1 MNLAGKK
8 ILLGVSG
15 GIAAYKSCE
24 LLRLLQKKGAEVR
37 VCMTDAATQF
47 VAPLTFA
54 SLSKCP
60 VYLKNGAVEARPFQ
74 HIDFPRWA
82 DLYLVVP
89 ATANVIGKFVYG
101 IGDDP
106 VSLCFMSCTCPRF
119 VAPAMNVAMYNS
131 PAVKRNLETLRSF
144 EDTFVLESPA
154 GELAC
159 GEVGKGRLLEPAQI
173 VAYLE
178 RFEARGTRLENAS
191 ERRPGGDGGEG
202 LPLASAARASS
213 ATPSSG
219 HIPQRP
225 ELQKCSAPKL
235 SEAAQY
241 LQETALQDLP
251 ASAQSEA
258 TSKLSDLIPQSGEAA
273 PRKVLIT
280 AGRTE
285 EAIDPVRYISNRSSG
300 KTAVAI
306 AATFLANGFDVDV
319 VAGPMEA
326 EFPGGVRVTR
336 VRSAQQ
342 MHDAVLAKQSE
353 ADVLIH
359 CAAVADYRPRF
370 TATEKIKDSR
380 SQLILELEP
389 NPNIL
394 RDCTAARRD
403 AAKDSRMANQVV
415 VGFALETDHFKEHAA
430 EKFAKSG
437 ADALLLNAP
446 VASGSGFGFDEVRY
460 TLIRPGAE
468 IAEMKMGSKIDL
480 AQEIVDFAEEK
491 LRAVYAENGA
501 VYAGNSAVYTGNGA
515 VYAAHSASPDAN
527 GAVSCAN
534 SASPAATD
542 STSSSK

>member
-37 VCMTDAATQF
+37 VCMTEAATQF

-101 IGDDP
+101 IADDP
-106 VSLCFMSCTCPRF
+106 VSLCFMSCTGPRF
-119 VAPAMNVAMYNS
+119 IAPAMNVAMFNS

-144 EDTFVLESPA
+144 ENTFVMDSPA

-159 GEVGKGRLLEPAQI
+159 GEVGKGRLLDPAEI

-178 RFEARGTRLENAS
+178 AINVVLNNVKDPVKSCITQS
-191 ERRPGGDGGEG
+191 P
-202 LPLASAARASS
+202 
-213 ATPSSG
+213 
-219 HIPQRP
+219 
-225 ELQKCSAPKL
+225 
-235 SEAAQY
+235 AAQF
-241 LQETALQDLP
+241 LQETALQDFP
-251 ASAQSEA
+251 AS
-258 TSKLSDLIPQSGEAA
+258 GERV
-273 PRKVLIT
+273 PRVLIT

-306 AATFLANGFDVDV
+306 AATFLANGFDVSV

-326 EFPGGVRVTR
+326 EFPGGVRVKK
-336 VRSAQQ
+336 VKSACD
-342 MHDAVLAKQSE
+342 MHKAVLEQMKN
-353 ADVLIH
+353 ADVLVH
-359 CAAVADYRPRF
+359 CAAVADYRPKVA
-370 TATEKIKDSR
+370 ATEKIKDSR

-394 RDCTAARRD
+394 RDSVAQKRGD
-403 AAKDSRMANQVV
+403 QVV
-415 VGFALETDHFKEHAA
+415 IGFALETDHFKEHAA
-430 EKFAKSG
+430 EKLKKSG

-446 VASGSGFGFDEVRY
+446 VALNSGFGFDEVRY
-460 TLIRPGAE
+460 ALIRANSRKAQESGDSRNAAE
-468 IAEMKMGSKIDL
+468 VEIPEMKMGSKIDL
-480 AQEIVDFAEEK
+480 AQEIVDFSLDQLKNA
-491 LRAVYAENGA
+491 
-501 VYAGNSAVYTGNGA
+501 
-515 VYAAHSASPDAN
+515 
-527 GAVSCAN
+527 
-534 SASPAATD
+534 
-542 STSSSK
+542 

>member
-37 VCMTDAATQF
+37 VCMTEAATQF

-101 IGDDP
+101 IADDP
-106 VSLCFMSCTCPRF
+106 VSLCFMSCTGPRF
-119 VAPAMNVAMYNS
+119 IAPAMNVAMFNS

-144 EDTFVLESPA
+144 ENTFVMDSPA

-159 GEVGKGRLLEPAQI
+159 GEVGQGRLMEPAEI
-173 VAYLE
+173 VSYLE
-178 RFEARGTRLENAS
+178 GAS
-191 ERRPGGDGGEG
+191 
-202 LPLASAARASS
+202 LPLAPVSSGIANTKVGEPVEPS
-213 ATPSSG
+213 ATPSNGG
-219 HIPQRP
+219 HPRNAP
-225 ELQKCSAPKL
+225 ESQ
-235 SEAAQY
+235 AAQY

-251 ASAQSEA
+251 AS
-258 TSKLSDLIPQSGEAA
+258 GECV
-273 PRKVLIT
+273 PRVLIT

-306 AATFLANGFDVDV
+306 AATFLANGFDVSV

-326 EFPGGVRVTR
+326 EFPGAVHVTKIK
-336 VRSAQQ
+336 SACD
-342 MHDAVLAKQSE
+342 MHKAVLEQMKN
-353 ADVLIH
+353 ADVLVH
-359 CAAVADYRPRF
+359 CAAVADYRPKVA
-370 TATEKIKDSR
+370 ATEKIKDSR

-394 RDCTAARRD
+394 RDSVAQKRAD
-403 AAKDSRMANQVV
+403 QVI

-430 EKFAKSG
+430 EKLKKSG

-446 VASGSGFGFDEVRY
+446 VAANSGFGFDEVRY
-460 TLIRPGAE
+460 VLIRAAVPANANAVQVE
-468 IAEMKMGSKIDL
+468 IPEMKMGSKIDL
-480 AQEIVDFAEEK
+480 AQEIVDFSLDK
-491 LRAVYAENGA
+491 LKNA
-501 VYAGNSAVYTGNGA
+501 
-515 VYAAHSASPDAN
+515 
-527 GAVSCAN
+527 
-534 SASPAATD
+534 
-542 STSSSK
+542 

>member
-37 VCMTDAATQF
+37 VCMTEAATQF

-101 IGDDP
+101 IADDP
-106 VSLCFMSCTCPRF
+106 VSLCFMSCTGPRF
-119 VAPAMNVAMYNS
+119 IAPAMNVAMFNS

-144 EDTFVLESPA
+144 ENTFVMDSPA

-159 GEVGKGRLLEPAQI
+159 GEVGKGRLLDPAEI
-173 VAYLE
+173 VEYLE
-178 RFEARGTRLENAS
+178 TSNVILNEVKDPVNS
-191 ERRPGGDGGEG
+191 
-202 LPLASAARASS
+202 
-213 ATPSSG
+213 
-219 HIPQRP
+219 
-225 ELQKCSAPKL
+225 CSAQSPV
-235 SEAAQY
+235 AQF

-251 ASAQSEA
+251 AFAHSEA
-258 TSKLSDLIPQSGEAA
+258 TSKRSEPIPQSGEATPSV
-273 PRKVLIT
+273 PRVLIT

-306 AATFLANGFDVDV
+306 AATFLANGFDVSV

-326 EFPGGVRVTR
+326 EFPGAVHVTKI
-336 VRSAQQ
+336 RSACD
-342 MHDAVLAKQSE
+342 MHKAVLEQMKN
-353 ADVLIH
+353 ADVLVH
-359 CAAVADYRPRF
+359 CAAVADYRPKVA
-370 TATEKIKDSR
+370 ATEKIKDSR

-394 RDCTAARRD
+394 RDSVAQKRPG
-403 AAKDSRMANQVV
+403 QVII
-415 VGFALETDHFKEHAA
+415 GFALETDHFKEHAA
-430 EKFAKSG
+430 EKLKKSG

-446 VASGSGFGFDEVRY
+446 VAANSGFGFDEVRY
-460 TLIRPGAE
+460 VLIRAASCCRVDGSQNAE
-468 IAEMKMGSKIDL
+468 NAQQVEIPEMKMGSKIDL
-480 AQEIVDFAEEK
+480 AQEIVDFSLDK
-491 LRAVYAENGA
+491 LKNA
-501 VYAGNSAVYTGNGA
+501 
-515 VYAAHSASPDAN
+515 
-527 GAVSCAN
+527 
-534 SASPAATD
+534 
-542 STSSSK
+542 

>member
-1 MNLAGKK
+1 MELAGKK

-37 VCMTDAATQF
+37 VCMTEAATQF

-101 IGDDP
+101 IADDP

-131 PAVKRNLETLRSF
+131 PAVKRNLETLRTF

-154 GELAC
+154 GFLAC
-159 GEVGKGRLLEPAQI
+159 GEVGQGRLLEPAQI
-173 VAYLE
+173 VE
-178 RFEARGTRLENAS
+178 HLENY
-191 ERRPGGDGGEG
+191 
-202 LPLASAARASS
+202 
-213 ATPSSG
+213 
-219 HIPQRP
+219 
-225 ELQKCSAPKL
+225 ELLSTNYEKKNGTGTVPV
-235 SEAAQY
+235 SEAQKF
-241 LQETALQDLP
+241 LEETARQDSLVNHN
-251 ASAQSEA
+251 SSFVIGNS
-258 TSKLSDLIPQSGEAA
+258 T
-273 PRKVLIT
+273 RRVLIT

-306 AATFLANGFDVDV
+306 AATFLANGFDVEI

-326 EFPGGVRVTR
+326 EFPGGVHVTR

-342 MHDAVLAKQSE
+342 MHDAVLEKQSE

-359 CAAVADYRPRF
+359 CAAVADYRPKVA
-370 TATEKIKDSR
+370 ATEKIKDSR

-394 RDCTAARRD
+394 RDCTAARRN
-403 AAKDSRMANQVV
+403 AVKDSRMANQVV

-446 VASGSGFGFDEVRY
+446 VANGSGFGFDEVRY
-460 TLIRPGAE
+460 TLIRQSSE
-468 IAEMKMGSKIDL
+468 IPEMKMGSKIDL
-480 AQEIVDFAEEK
+480 AQEIVDFAVNK
-491 LRAVYAENGA
+491 LG
-501 VYAGNSAVYTGNGA
+501 
-515 VYAAHSASPDAN
+515 
-527 GAVSCAN
+527 VS
-534 SASPAATD
+534 
-542 STSSSK
+542 K

>member
-37 VCMTDAATQF
+37 VCMTEAATQF

-101 IGDDP
+101 IADDP
-106 VSLCFMSCTCPRF
+106 VSLCFMSCTGPRF
-119 VAPAMNVAMYNS
+119 IAPAMNVAMFNS

-144 EDTFVLESPA
+144 ENTFVMDSPA

-159 GEVGKGRLLEPAQI
+159 GEVGKGRLLDPAEI

-178 RFEARGTRLENAS
+178 
-191 ERRPGGDGGEG
+191 
-202 LPLASAARASS
+202 ASS
-213 ATPSSG
+213 V
-219 HIPQRP
+219 I
-225 ELQKCSAPKL
+225 L
-235 SEAAQY
+235 SEAPRAKSKD
-241 LQETALQDLP
+241 LQTLP
-251 ASAQSEA
+251 AENEVDP
-258 TSKLSDLIPQSGEAA
+258 TLPGYGK
-273 PRKVLIT
+273 KVLIT

-306 AATFLANGFDVDV
+306 AATFLANGFDVSV

-326 EFPGGVRVTR
+326 EFPGAVHVTKIK
-336 VRSAQQ
+336 SACD
-342 MHDAVLAKQSE
+342 MHKAVLEQMKN
-353 ADVLIH
+353 ADVLVH
-359 CAAVADYRPRF
+359 CAAVADYRPKVA
-370 TATEKIKDSR
+370 ATEKIKDSR
-380 SQLILELEP
+380 SQLVLELEP

-394 RDCTAARRD
+394 RDSVAQKRAD
-403 AAKDSRMANQVV
+403 QVI

-430 EKFAKSG
+430 EKLKKSG

-446 VASGSGFGFDEVRY
+446 VAANSGFGFDEVCY
-460 TLIRPGAE
+460 TLIRANSRNAQNAAE
-468 IAEMKMGSKIDL
+468 VEIPEMKMGSKIDL
-480 AQEIVDFAEEK
+480 AQEIVDFSLDQLKNA
-491 LRAVYAENGA
+491 
-501 VYAGNSAVYTGNGA
+501 
-515 VYAAHSASPDAN
+515 
-527 GAVSCAN
+527 
-534 SASPAATD
+534 
-542 STSSSK
+542 